1 MRHSVLLLLGPLA
14 FAACLSD
21 SQQARPAQPPP
32 VPVAGP
38 DRSPEALREIDRQR
52 RWTADALAARPPA
65 DELDAVRDA
74 DADAISDTRKRF
86 RRLLTAV
93 ERATWIRETVPEVLR
108 GSASPERLVAAFDA
122 AGRDRN
128 EALASADATAGALAG
143 SRSRNAT
150 SLDELKRALLV
161 ARAAR
166 ESEQRLA
173 ANLGRA
179 ARGGQGAD
187 PLQRL
192 ATVPMPPQPPF
203 VEAAARYLAAHPS
216 EDRALDAWPPQLA
229 QERTEVRAAAAELPP
244 SPSPSREAADA
255 GTEEP
260 AAGMEDQETEPII
273 PGLDAGTP
281 GAGAVAAA
289 DGGSAPAPGGSGSGE
304 VQVSGDLKRLLSRRG
319 APLSIAQRSDGLTA
333 FRYREQ
339 RPCGVDQ
346 CTVTVDYL
354 FDSKGRLMRS
364 EVVKP

>member
-1 MRHSVLLLLGPLA
+1 MRIAMRHSVLLLLGTLA
-14 FAACLSD
+14 LVACLAE
-21 SQQARPAQPPP
+21 SQQGRRVEPAPGL
-32 VPVAGP
+32 AP
-38 DRSPEALREIDRQR
+38 DRSQESLREIERQR

-65 DELDAVRDA
+65 DELEAVRDG
-74 DADAISDTRKRF
+74 DADAISDARKRY

-108 GSASPERLVAAFDA
+108 GSVNPDRLVAAFDG

-128 EALASADATAGALAG
+128 EALAAAEATARALAG
-143 SRSRNAT
+143 SRSRNAI
-150 SLDELKRALLV
+150 SLEELKRALQA

-179 ARGGQGAD
+179 ARAGPGQD

-203 VEAAARYLAAHPS
+203 VEATALYLATHPG
-216 EDRALDAWPPQLA
+216 EDRALDSWPPQLSE
-229 QERTEVRAAAAELPP
+229 ERTGIRAAVADLPVP
-244 SPSPSREAADA
+244 DA
-255 GTEEP
+255 TDGGMGEP
-260 AAGMEDQETEPII
+260 AAGIDDQEGEPAT
-273 PGLDAGTP
+273 PGVPELDAGMP
-281 GAGAVAAA
+281 DAGAVAAA
-289 DGGSAPAPGGSGSGE
+289 DGGNAAVSGGAAGAVE
-304 VQVSGDLKRLLSRRG
+304 VSGDLKRLLSRRG
-319 APLSIAQRSDGLTA
+319 PPLSIAQRADGLTA

-339 RPCGVDQ
+339 RPCGVDR

-354 FDSKGRLMRS
+354 FDSQGRLMRS

>member
-1 MRHSVLLLLGPLA
+1 MRIAMRHSVLLLLGTLA
-14 FAACLSD
+14 LPACVAE
-21 SQQARPAQPPP
+21 SQQARPVEPGPGP
-32 VPVAGP
+32 GP
-38 DRSPEALREIDRQR
+38 DRSQETLREIDRQR

-65 DELDAVRDA
+65 DELEAVRDG
-74 DADAISDTRKRF
+74 DADAISDTRRRF

-108 GSASPERLVAAFDA
+108 ASASPDRLVAAFDG

-128 EALASADATAGALAG
+128 EALAAADASARALAG
-143 SRSRNAT
+143 SRSRNAI
-150 SLDELKRALLV
+150 SLEELKRALQV
-161 ARAAR
+161 ARLAR
-166 ESEQRLA
+166 QSEQRLA

-179 ARGGQGAD
+179 ARAGPGPD

-203 VEAAARYLAAHPS
+203 VEATARYLAAHPS
-216 EDRALDAWPPQLA
+216 EDRAMDAWPPQLA
-229 QERTEVRAAAAELPP
+229 EERSGIRAAAADLRLPEP
-244 SPSPSREAADA
+244 EAAD
-255 GTEEP
+255 GGMGEP
-260 AAGMEDQETEPII
+260 AAGMDDQEAEPII
-273 PGLDAGTP
+273 PGLDAGMP

-289 DGGSAPAPGGSGSGE
+289 DGGNAAVPGGAAGA

-319 APLSIAQRSDGLTA
+319 PPLSIAQRSDGLTA

-339 RPCGVDQ
+339 RPCGVDR

-354 FDSKGRLMRS
+354 FDSQGHLMRS